1 MPLVCT
7 GMRMWVLEASGV
19 PWQDSDRWGWGV
31 WVQADLILLS
41 SGAAALRLCR
51 CTCLLFILRS
61 GKDGGRK
68 PHFLPSEGALV
79 FPQLPRERH
88 FCLAVKYIA
97 LHLLLM
103 RFALVFF
110 FPPPPLS
117 PFSFRRETLNL
128 RARRADFIPSRLTEN
143 LRGSVGA
150 QSLKGKVREA
160 ANITCFILN
169 ACQNFCR
176 LRFGASVCEFVNER
190 ESKRFLIRCCS

>member
-1 MPLVCT
+1 MGFGSQWSALARLGPL
-7 GMRMWVLEASGV
+7 GL
-19 PWQDSDRWGWGV
+19 GV

-79 FPQLPRERH
+79 FPPLPRERH

-110 FPPPPLS
+110 PLS

-150 QSLKGKVREA
+150 QSLKGKVA
-160 ANITCFILN
+160 GNITCFILTPVRTL
-169 ACQNFCR
+169 A
-176 LRFGASVCEFVNER
+176 GS
-190 ESKRFLIRCCS
+190 